1 MQELEAEDANKGMEN
16 FESQQKK
23 KIEELE
29 SVFCNYD
36 AVISFNYFQEVSQA
50 CENCNK
56 NILYGQLIVPCYQCT
71 ISLFLINVIIYFC
84 LINFVIYNLKQW
96 GFKTYIIY
104 HWQ

>member
-36 AVISFNYFQEVSQA
+36 AVISF
-50 CENCNK
+50 
-56 NILYGQLIVPCYQCT
+56 
-71 ISLFLINVIIYFC
+71 
-84 LINFVIYNLKQW
+84 
-96 GFKTYIIY
+96 
-104 HWQ
+104 